1 MKRNTPQCSNCW
13 NSIFRNM
20 RGKTVLYCGYY
31 YRPVPNDGMACDN
44 YTNANQKKQ

>member
-1 MKRNTPQCSNCW
+1 
-13 NSIFRNM
+13 M